1 MPNQPSFRLI
11 ALFAAVIAVT
21 PLAIDMYLPA
31 MPQISQS
38 LAADDNAV
46 QQSLSI
52 YLAFYALGMLLF
64 GPLADAIGR
73 RPLALF
79 GLTGFFASSIWLS
92 QVGSIETFL
101 AGRALQAFTGAAA
114 TVVIPGMIRQLYQ
127 EHTAKGMSYVSMMM
141 MIAPLLAPAIGSVVL
156 VWADWRMIFLVL
168 ALYALLILLL
178 TAKALPRQSHSH
190 GWQKPQFFSA
200 YKTVLGQRQAQ
211 PMIAA
216 SMFAS
221 FSFFCFLTAVPFIYI
236 GHFHVDTAT
245 FSLLFGTNVLALIGA
260 NFLNSRF
267 VVRHGSARL
276 LRLAFAGAVLSASA
290 LVLVSAADGPLWAVV
305 SCIVPLMASLGISA
319 TNADALILIRFAN
332 HSGTA
337 TAVIGTL
344 RFGAGAV
351 AGPLLA
357 LGGQQ
362 ALLPF
367 ALLMA
372 FGVSGIGASIWLSQH
387 RALPADTEPADSS
400 AGG

>member
-38 LAADDNAV
+38 LSADDNAV

-73 RPLALF
+73 RPLALG
-79 GLTGFFASSIWLS
+79 GLLGFLASSLWLS
-92 QVGSIETFL
+92 QVSSIESFL

-114 TVVIPGMIRQLYQ
+114 TVVVPGMIRHLYQ

-141 MIAPLLAPAIGSVVL
+141 MIAPLLAPAIGSAVL
-156 VWADWRMIFLVL
+156 VWADWRMIFVTL
-168 ALYALLILLL
+168 ALYALLILLI
-178 TAKALPRQSHSH
+178 TAKAFPRQAQTQNSWRSV
-190 GWQKPQFFSA
+190 QFFSA

-245 FSLLFGTNVLALIGA
+245 FSLLFGANVLALIGA

-267 VVRHGSARL
+267 VVRFGSEL
-276 LRLAFAGAVLSASA
+276 LLKLAFSTAT
-290 LVLVSAADGPLWAVV
+290 VSAAVLVAVSYLDGPLWAVV
-305 SCIVPLMASLGISA
+305 AGIVPLMASLGICA
-319 TNADALILIRFAN
+319 TNADALILIRFAH

-344 RFGAGAV
+344 RFGAGAI

-372 FGVSGIGASIWLSQH
+372 FGVSGIGASIWLSQR
-387 RALPADTEPADSS
+387 RAVPAQVQHTT
-400 AGG
+400 